1 MSTDPQTEVQC
12 AGCGRRAFDWV
23 PVPRGDQVVRWTPE
37 LKEVSEGVYRCWP
50 CRRELHED
58 MPSDYLEFDDQ

>member
-23 PVPRGDQVVRWTPE
+23 PVPRGGRTVHWTPD
-37 LKEVSEGVYRCWP
+37 LREVREGVYKCWP
-50 CRRELHED
+50 CRRELHPG
-58 MPSDYLEFDDQ
+58 MPSDYLEFNDE